1 MVRLEDLSEEAFIRQ
16 LHFESLQG
24 HFGRFPGVSS
34 DSELRMSLLN
44 EYEVKYRQLD
54 QDPPP
59 WIEYHSQFTG
69 YSVPASL
76 FECEN
81 YQKAFPTSA
90 ASFEHEEAYGIA
102 EAGAGEVFQ
111 APPVNSREV
120 INSAV
125 NLTDSMRD
133 EIEDLIHRYGWGD
146 EIFIR

>member
-1 MVRLEDLSEEAFIRQ
+1 M
-16 LHFESLQG
+16 
-24 HFGRFPGVSS
+24 
-34 DSELRMSLLN
+34 
-44 EYEVKYRQLD
+44 KYRQLD

-102 EAGAGEVFQ
+102 EAGAGEVSKLLLSIV
-111 APPVNSREV
+111 AKS
-120 INSAV
+120 
-125 NLTDSMRD
+125 LTQ
-133 EIEDLIHRYGWGD
+133 L
-146 EIFIR
+146 